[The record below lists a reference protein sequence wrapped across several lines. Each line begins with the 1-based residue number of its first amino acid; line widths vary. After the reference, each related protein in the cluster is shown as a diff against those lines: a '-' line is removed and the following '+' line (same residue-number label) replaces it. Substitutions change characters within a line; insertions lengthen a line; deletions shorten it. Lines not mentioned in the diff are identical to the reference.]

1 MKSSSSSENA
11 STYFSINNTSMIS
24 NSNSILES
32 PPEKNSD
39 DPFDIFNL
47 VKTELGPPIVQCHK
61 ISKVYKLPGVEET
74 VKALYDIS
82 LDDNC
87 EFYPVKRGEFVIIR
101 GPSGGGKTTL
111 LNILGTLDSDFEGE
125 LTIMNNKI
133 TKECTDEF
141 LSKLRLKNIGFV
153 FQSFNLISTMTA
165 FENVCLPMTIDN
177 KLSES
182 EKKNRAKNLLR
193 RVGLEDRM
201 DHLPSELSGGE
212 QQRVAIARALS
223 NQPDILLLDEPTGDL
238 DSTSTIEV
246 MNLLLSINKFGPN
259 KDNHNKSTIV
269 MVTHNPELECYA
281 NRILYVQD
289 GVFIKQAIN
298 EYQQALTVKEYL
310 DYINSNQ

>member
-1 MKSSSSSENA
+1 MKSSSEDN

-24 NSNSILES
+24 NSIFDSQQ
-32 PPEKNSD
+32 EKNSN

-47 VKTELGPPIVQCHK
+47 VKTELGPTIVQCHK

-87 EFYPVKRGEFVIIR
+87 EFYPIKRGEFVIIR

-111 LNILGTLDSDFEGE
+111 LNILGTLDNDFEGE
-125 LTIMNNKI
+125 LSIMNNKI
-133 TKECTDEF
+133 TKNCSDEF
-141 LSKLRLKNIGFV
+141 LSQLRLKNIGFV

-182 EKKNRAKNLLR
+182 EKKNRAKNLLK

-259 KDNHNKSTIV
+259 KDNINKSTIV